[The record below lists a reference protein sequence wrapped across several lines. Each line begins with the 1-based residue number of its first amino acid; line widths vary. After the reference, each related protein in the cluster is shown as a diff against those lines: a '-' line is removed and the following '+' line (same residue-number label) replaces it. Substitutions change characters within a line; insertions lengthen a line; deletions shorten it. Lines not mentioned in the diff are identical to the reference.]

1 LNLLSEEVCIVV
13 EIPRRR
19 VILVLVAFL
28 VFMGAVGW
36 RLVTF
41 QVLRGADLSEEA
53 LDERFGDRVVAAQR
67 GTIYDRNGAILA
79 STIPADRLEV
89 DLTQVKASEDSML
102 ARVLAAPLMM
112 SPSAILD
119 ILQGA
124 READRNW
131 VQVKTRLSPEQSQQV
146 RDLKLRCMEG
156 DSPCLYLRPEPKRV
170 YPNGD
175 FASQLIGFTNWQLEG
190 EYGVEASYDEAI
202 GGTPGRVR
210 AEYDVFGNLIAI
222 GEHSLESP
230 TDGLDVTLT
239 IDAAVQRTAE
249 RQLEEAIRANGA
261 AGGTVIVMDVQ
272 TGAIVAL
279 ANRPSF
285 DPNTYGDYN
294 LAVFNNPAVSS
305 LYEPGS
311 TMKVITMAIGLET
324 GAVHANT
331 VFYDDPGYIMIDRY
345 KITNLNGVSYGS
357 ETMSEILQHSSNL
370 GSVFVAGRTGA
381 DKFYGKLRDF
391 GIGAPTGID
400 LPGEEAGIVNW
411 PENPYWRPINLSTN
425 AYGQGITV
433 TPIQM
438 ITAVAACVNGGRLM
452 QPYVVSELRQEGQVV
467 RRNDPKVVRQVLR
480 PEVSRQIVG
489 MMTDV
494 VDNVSFPHVGI
505 PGYAVGSKSGTAQIP
520 AAGGGYEPDD
530 QTIGSLIGIGPS
542 EQPRFAV
549 LVKIDRP
556 KNERLGSVTSGPPTR
571 QILLELFTLYAIP
584 PTRREGR

>member
-1 LNLLSEEVCIVV
+1 MV

-19 VILVLVAFL
+19 VYLVLVAFM
-28 VFMGAVGW
+28 VFMSAVGW
-36 RLVTF
+36 RLVSF
-41 QVLRGADLSEEA
+41 QVLRGADLGEEA
-53 LDERFGDRVVAAQR
+53 REERFGDRVVPARR
-67 GTIYDRNGAILA
+67 GTIYDRNGMVLA

-89 DLTQVKASEDSML
+89 DLTQVTPAEDEML
-102 ARVLAAPLMM
+102 ARALARPLAM

-119 ILQGA
+119 KLRGA
-124 READRNW
+124 REAELNW
-131 VQVKTRLSPEQSQQV
+131 VQIKTRLTPAQSQEV
-146 RDLKLRCMEG
+146 RDLKLACMAD
-156 DSPCLYLRPEPKRV
+156 DSPCLYLQAEPKRV

-175 FASQLIGFTNWQLEG
+175 FASQLLGFTNWQLEG
-190 EYGVEASYDEAI
+190 EYGVEASYDESI

-222 GEHSLESP
+222 GEHDLVPSI
-230 TDGLDVTLT
+230 DGLDVTLT
-239 IDAAVQRTAE
+239 IDGAVQRVAE
-249 RQLEEAIRANGA
+249 QQLQEAIRANGGT
-261 AGGTVIVMDVQ
+261 GGTVIVMDVQ

-279 ANRPSF
+279 ANQPSF
-285 DPNTYGDYN
+285 DPNSYGDYD
-294 LAVFNNPAVSS
+294 LALFNNPAVSS

-324 GAVHANT
+324 GAVSANT
-331 VFYDDPGYIMIDRY
+331 VFHDAPGYILIEKDKATNEKY
-345 KITNLNGVSYGS
+345 KITNLNGATYGT

-370 GSVFVAGRTGA
+370 GAAFVAGRTGP
-381 DKFYGKLRDF
+381 DKFYGKLREF
-391 GIGAPTGID
+391 GIGSPTGID

-411 PENPYWRPINLSTN
+411 PEKPEWRPINLSTN

-438 ITAVAACVNGGRLM
+438 LTAVAACVNGGKLM
-452 QPYVVSELRQEGQVV
+452 KPYVVQELRQDGQMVK
-467 RRNDPKVVRQVLR
+467 RNDPQVVRQVLR

-494 VDNVSFPHVGI
+494 VDNVSFPYVGI
-505 PGYAVGSKSGTAQIP
+505 SGYAVGSKSGTAQIP

-542 EQPRFAV
+542 ESPRFAV

-556 KNERLGSVTSGPPTR
+556 KNERLGSVTSGPPVR
-571 QILLELFTLYAIP
+571 QILFELFNLYAIP
-584 PTRREGR
+584 PSRKVTP

>member
-1 LNLLSEEVCIVV
+1 VV

-19 VILVLVAFL
+19 IILVLVAFL
-28 VFMGAVGW
+28 VFMGAIGW
-36 RLVTF
+36 RLVSF
-41 QVLRGADLSEEA
+41 QILRGADLSEEA
-53 LDERFGDRVVAAQR
+53 LDERFGDRVVPAQR
-67 GTIYDRNGAILA
+67 GTIYDRNGMILA
-79 STIPADRLEV
+79 STIPSDRLEV
-89 DLTQVKASEDSML
+89 DLAQVKASEDDSL
-102 ARVLAAPLMM
+102 ARVLAGPLMM

-119 ILQGA
+119 IL
-124 READRNW
+124 REARANESVW
-131 VQVKTRLSPEQSQQV
+131 VPVKGRLSPEQSQQI
-146 RDLKLRCMEG
+146 RDLKLWCM
-156 DSPCLYLRPEPKRV
+156 DDDTPCLYFRPEPKRV
-170 YPNGD
+170 YPNDD

-190 EYGVEASYDEAI
+190 EYGVEASYDESI

-222 GEHSLESP
+222 GEHTLDAP
-230 TDGLDVTLT
+230 IDGLDVTLT
-239 IDAAVQRTAE
+239 IDSAVQRLAE
-249 RQLEEAIRANGA
+249 QQLEEAIRTNGA
-261 AGGTVIVMDVQ
+261 AGGSVIVMDVQ
-272 TGAIVAL
+272 SGAIVAL

-285 DPNTYGDYN
+285 DPNTYGDYDF
-294 LAVFNNPAVSS
+294 AVFNNPAVSG

-324 GAVHANT
+324 GAVNANT
-331 VFYDDPGYIMIDRY
+331 IFYDKPGYIEIDRY
-345 KITNLNGVSYGS
+345 KITNLNGVSYGQ

-370 GSVFVAGRTGA
+370 GSVFVADRVGA
-381 DKFYGKLRDF
+381 DRYYDKLRDF
-391 GIGAPTGID
+391 GIGSPTGID
-400 LPGEEAGIVNW
+400 LPGEVAGIVNW
-411 PENPYWRPINLSTN
+411 SENPQWRPINLSTN

-438 ITAVAACVNGGRLM
+438 VAAVAACVNGGRLM
-452 QPYVVSELRQEGQVV
+452 KPYVVSELRQDGQVV
-467 RRNDPKVVRQVLR
+467 RRNDPTVVRQVLR

-494 VDNVSFPHVGI
+494 VDNVSYPYVGI

-542 EQPRFAV
+542 ESPRFVV

-584 PTRREGR
+584 PTRRETP